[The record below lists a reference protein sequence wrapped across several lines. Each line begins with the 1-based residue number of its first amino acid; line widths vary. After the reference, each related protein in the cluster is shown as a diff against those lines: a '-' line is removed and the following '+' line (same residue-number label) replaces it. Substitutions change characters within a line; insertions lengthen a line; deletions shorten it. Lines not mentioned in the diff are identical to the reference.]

1 MKVLH
6 LEKDLGHCLE
16 KDEKA
21 PKKSS
26 RQSNWGTKP
35 KESGMAPKMTSIRED
50 TQKVFFSGRTNK
62 TLGVHIFFV

>member
-16 KDEKA
+16 KDDMA

-35 KESGMAPKMTSIRED
+35 IGKWHGTKDDINKGRHTKS
-50 TQKVFFSGRTNK
+50 FF
-62 TLGVHIFFV
+62 